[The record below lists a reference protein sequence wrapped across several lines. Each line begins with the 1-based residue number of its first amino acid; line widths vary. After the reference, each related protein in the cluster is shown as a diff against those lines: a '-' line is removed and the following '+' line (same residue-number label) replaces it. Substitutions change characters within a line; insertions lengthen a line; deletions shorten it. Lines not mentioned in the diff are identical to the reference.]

1 MSYPVIFRKRLIP
14 DECIELRDDVI
25 LEYTPGLII
34 TSWNALK
41 PKKDLHH
48 GFSCYYPDRG
58 YKVSRFCDKNDN
70 LLYWYCDIVD
80 YSYSDDKNSLT
91 VTDLLVDVII
101 YPDGYVKVVDLDEL
115 AEASRLNLLSKADME
130 KTLVCLNSLLG
141 ESYHDRF
148 SELTKPITR
157 YI

>member
-48 GFSCYYPDRG
+48 GFSCYYPDDG
-58 YKVSRFCDKNDN
+58 YKVSRFCDKDDN

-80 YSYSDDKNSLT
+80 YSYSDDRSKLI

-101 YPDGYVKVVDLDEL
+101 YPNGLIKVVDLDEL
-115 AEASRLNLLSKADME
+115 SEASRSDLLSRSDVE
-130 KTLVCLNSLLG
+130 KTLDRLDSLLNKIYQG
-141 ESYHDRF
+141 HF
-148 SELTKPITR
+148 NELIHPLSK

>member
-1 MSYPVIFRKRLIP
+1 MSYPIIFRKRLIP

-25 LEYTPGLII
+25 LEFTPSLII

-48 GFSCYYPDRG
+48 GFSCYYPDDG
-58 YKVSRFCDKNDN
+58 YKISRFCDKNDD

-80 YSYSDDKNSLT
+80 YSYSDDMSKLT

-101 YPDGYVKVVDLDEL
+101 YPDGLIKVVDLDEL
-115 AEASRLNLLSKADME
+115 SEASRSDLLSRSDVE
-130 KTLVCLNSLLG
+130 KTLDRLNSLLNKIYQG
-141 ESYHDRF
+141 HF
-148 SELTKPITR
+148 NELIHPLSK

>member
-1 MSYPVIFRKRLIP
+1 M
-14 DECIELRDDVI
+14 
-25 LEYTPGLII
+25 
-34 TSWNALK
+34 
-41 PKKDLHH
+41 
-48 GFSCYYPDRG
+48 
-58 YKVSRFCDKNDN
+58 
-70 LLYWYCDIVD
+70 
-80 YSYSDDKNSLT
+80 
-91 VTDLLVDVII
+91 TDLLVDVII

-141 ESYHDRF
+141 EIYHDRF

>member
-80 YSYSDDKNSLT
+80 YSYSDDKNRQYNKHQDKDNHKDQKATIHLFRR
-91 VTDLLVDVII
+91 VAVILLILVHNS
-101 YPDGYVKVVDLDEL
+101 
-115 AEASRLNLLSKADME
+115 ASFHRE
-130 KTLVCLNSLLG
+130 K
-141 ESYHDRF
+141 
-148 SELTKPITR
+148 
-157 YI
+157 